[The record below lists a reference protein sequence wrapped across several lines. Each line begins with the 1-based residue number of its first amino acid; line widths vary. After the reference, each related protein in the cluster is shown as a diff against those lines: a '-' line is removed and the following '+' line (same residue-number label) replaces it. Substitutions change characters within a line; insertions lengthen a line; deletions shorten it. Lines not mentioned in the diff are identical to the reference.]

1 VNFRLGVLIG
11 GLGVAVVA
19 LVVVLIVLL
28 VDGPTDSTTS
38 ATTGLSEDRGGNTNQ
53 RSSDGPD
60 CGVVEAGGP
69 ARLDLTQSGLNCEE
83 GRAIQLALITKAQT
97 SAPGVIRVGAWVCSR
112 EPFSE
117 YPILTRCRSD
127 NGRELIVVGTAHSA
141 HVSPAEEEAAK
152 TSESASADR
161 GSPIAFETP
170 SGNITCALSRSRVS
184 CEISRKTYT
193 PYIPKPPS
201 CHLDYGH
208 RVSVGAYGPAEFD
221 CYGDSM
227 HGIAEGTL
235 AYGREIRRGRI
246 GCLSAEA
253 GLTCETASGA
263 GFFLSVAS
271 VKLL

>member
-1 VNFRLGVLIG
+1 VTFRLGVLVG
-11 GLGVAVVA
+11 GLGVGVVA

-28 VDGPTDSTTS
+28 ADGSTDSTTS
-38 ATTGLSEDRGGNTNQ
+38 ATTGLSENRAGDTNQ
-53 RSSDGPD
+53 GSSGGPN
-60 CGVVEAGGP
+60 CGVIETGGP

-97 SAPGVIRVGAWVCSR
+97 SAPGAIRVGVWVCSR

-127 NGRELIVVGTAHSA
+127 NGRKLIVIGTAPSA
-141 HVSPAEEEAAK
+141 HVSPAEEEATK

-161 GSPIAFETP
+161 GSPIIFETP
-170 SGNITCALSRSRVS
+170 SGNITCALSRSHVS
-184 CEISRKTYT
+184 CEIFRKAYT

-208 RVSVGAYGPAEFD
+208 RVSVGAYGSAEFD

-246 GCLSAEA
+246 GCLSEEA
-253 GLTCETASGA
+253 VLTCETASES
-263 GFFLSVAS
+263 GFFLSAAV